1 MHVVG
6 KDHFSTDLHT
16 EVSVESTAGSKQAL
30 VIHNDD
36 FNTFDFVI
44 ETLIEVCSHEP
55 LQAEQCTYLIHYTGK
70 CAVRLGSIEVLHPM
84 WAELVQRGLT
94 ATIEQQ
100 VKIRA

>member
-1 MHVVG
+1 MRVVG
-6 KDHFSTDLHT
+6 KDHFTTDSET
-16 EVSVESTAGSKQAL
+16 DVSVESNVGLKQAL

-44 ETLIEVCSHEP
+44 ESLIEVCGHEP
-55 LQAEQCTYLIHYTGK
+55 MQAEQCTYLIHYSGK
-70 CAVRLGSIEVLHPM
+70 CAVRVGSLEKLHPM

-100 VKIRA
+100 AGVKA